1 LPKGKNLRKRSEVII
16 RKKNKSMFYPDI
28 KPHISPSALDNWVN
42 SRSQFIR
49 SYFAGVKTPETASMK
64 TGKQIH
70 ALIEGGLLD
79 AKHKFP
85 NNEQVLEFFAEKYKV
100 LGIPD
105 SFSTEED
112 GKTAVFV
119 DYKTGKENNW
129 DANKLASDLKMKTT
143 AWLVWNFYGR
153 MLPVVGH
160 IEYIPTRWNEVTR
173 EIELTGGESVVAA
186 SITYTS
192 EELEAFTSVILAIIG
207 EVNEEYPKWL
217 ESSADFVNQ
226 EDAAEYARL
235 NAQVAEL
242 EIKMDEIKERIA
254 GQLDFG
260 GARTAETEFGTFY
273 FTERKTYDYPKTLKI
288 NYLDYGLML
297 EDTEDIATAVKAAKT
312 KFETENEPKSISR
325 SLAFK
330 AKKKK

>member
-1 LPKGKNLRKRSEVII
+1 
-16 RKKNKSMFYPDI
+16 MFYNDV

-49 SYFAGVKTPETASMK
+49 SYFAGVKTPETASMR

-70 ALIEGGLLD
+70 ALIEGGLLE
-79 AKHKFP
+79 AKNKFSQ
-85 NNEQVLEFFAEKYKV
+85 NEETLECLAGEYKV
-100 LGIPD
+100 VGIPD
-105 SFSTEED
+105 SFGSDED
-112 GKTAVFV
+112 GNAVFV

-143 AWLVWNFYGR
+143 AWLIWHNVAH
-153 MLPVVGH
+153 PSKVVGH
-160 IEYIPTRWNEVTR
+160 IEYIPTQWNEATR
-173 EIELTGGESVVAA
+173 EIEPTGGESIVAA

-192 EELEAFTSVILAIIG
+192 EELEAFTAVILKIIA

-217 ESSADFVNQ
+217 ASSADFVSK
-226 EDAAEYARL
+226 EDVAEYARL
-235 NAQVAEL
+235 NTQVVEL
-242 EIKMDEIKERIA
+242 EVKMDEIKERIA

-260 GARTAETEFGTFY
+260 GVRTTDTEFGTFY
-273 FTERKTYDYPKTLKI
+273 FTERKTFDYPKTLKVD
-288 NYLDYGLML
+288 YLEYGLVL
-297 EDTEDIATAVKAAKT
+297 EDADGIAAAAKAAKT
-312 KFETENEPKSISR
+312 KFETENEPKSVSR

>member
-1 LPKGKNLRKRSEVII
+1 
-16 RKKNKSMFYPDI
+16 MFYPDI

-70 ALIEGGLLD
+70 ALIEGGLLEV
-79 AKHKFP
+79 KNKFSH
-85 NNEQVLEFFAEKYKV
+85 NEETLEFFATEYKV

-105 SFSTEED
+105 SFGVGEDEE
-112 GKTAVFV
+112 TVMFV

-143 AWLVWNFYGR
+143 AWLVWSFYARTPPSITGY
-153 MLPVVGH
+153 
-160 IEYIPTRWNEVTR
+160 IEYIPTRWNEATR
-173 EIELTGGESVVAA
+173 EIEPTGEESVVSA
-186 SITYTS
+186 SITYTA
-192 EELEAFTSVILAIIG
+192 EELEAFTNVILAVIA

-217 ESSADFVNQ
+217 ESSADFVNK
-226 EDAAEYARL
+226 EDVSEYARL

-242 EIKMDEIKERIA
+242 EVKMDEIKERIA

-273 FTERKTYDYPKTLKI
+273 FTERKTYDYPQDLPIQGGVFTLK
-288 NYLDYGLML
+288 
-297 EDTEDIATAVKAAKT
+297 ETELIAAAVKVAKT

>member
-1 LPKGKNLRKRSEVII
+1 MRKRSAT
-16 RKKNKSMFYPDI
+16 RKKIKNKFMFYNDI

-49 SYFAGVKTPETASMK
+49 SYFAGIKTPETASMK

-70 ALIEGGLLD
+70 ALIEGGLLEV
-79 AKHKFP
+79 KNKFSQ
-85 NNEQVLEFFAEKYKV
+85 NEETLDFLVGEYKV

-105 SFSTEED
+105 SFGSDED
-112 GKTAVFV
+112 GTIMFV
-119 DYKTGKENNW
+119 DYKTGKENTW
-129 DANKLASDLKMKTT
+129 DNNKLASDLKMKTT
-143 AWLVWNFYGR
+143 AWLIFKNAGS
-153 MLPVVGH
+153 PSKVVGH
-160 IEYIPTRWNEVTR
+160 IEYIPTRWNEATR
-173 EIELTGGESVVAA
+173 EIEPTGGESVVSA
-186 SITYTS
+186 SITYTA
-192 EELEAFTSVILAIIG
+192 EELEAFTAVILKTIA

-217 ESSADFVNQ
+217 ESSADFVNK
-226 EDAAEYARL
+226 DDVSEYARL
-235 NAQVAEL
+235 NAQVVEL
-242 EIKMDEIKERIA
+242 EVKMDEIKDRIA

-273 FTERKTYDYPKTLKI
+273 FTERKTFDYPKTLKI
-288 NYLDYGLML
+288 DYLEYGLIL
-297 EDTEDIATAVKAAKT
+297 GDADDIAAAAKVAKT

>member
-1 LPKGKNLRKRSEVII
+1 
-16 RKKNKSMFYPDI
+16 MFYNDI

-49 SYFAGVKTPETASMK
+49 SYFSGVKTPETASMK

-70 ALIEGGLLD
+70 ALIEGGMLD
-79 AKHKFP
+79 AKHKFQH
-85 NNEQVLEFFAEKYKV
+85 NEQVLEFFAEKYKV

-129 DANKLASDLKMKTT
+129 DKNKLASDLKMKTT
-143 AWLVWNFYGR
+143 AWLVWSFYGR
-153 MLPVVGH
+153 MLPVVGY
-160 IEYIPTRWNEVTR
+160 IEYIPTRWNEITR
-173 EIELTGGESVVAA
+173 EIELTGGESIVAA
-186 SITYTS
+186 SISYPS
-192 EELEAFTSVILAIIG
+192 EELEAFTAVILKIIG
-207 EVNEEYPKWL
+207 EINEEYPKWL

-242 EIKMDEIKERIA
+242 ETKMDEIKERIA

-260 GARTAETEFGTFY
+260 GARTAETSFGTFY
-273 FTERKTYDYPKTLKI
+273 FTERKTYDYPKNLPIQGGILTLEETD
-288 NYLDYGLML
+288 L
-297 EDTEDIATAVKAAKT
+297 IAAAVKAAKT